1 MKDNAQKNLVMLAA
15 AAVVL
20 FAVNAGIW
28 MLAKNGVIAAI
39 ENPILWGAF
48 VVLNVVSIVWA
59 ASLLGLQ
66 PLVVAA
72 AYTAGGLLAFQGV
85 KGMTGVNVAEI
96 ATAGATYGAFGAL
109 AIGNAMAK
117 MRLAFFNK
125 GQVPFVFII
134 VGLLVVDAILNSQV
148 SNAGGSVILKAV
160 ALPFLL
166 AGVLIGAVWSA
177 FNRFLFGRS
186 DSAAAGVKTAD
197 HFNAANAAV
206 SQKLVIEAPE
216 LAATAKA
223 AAKPAARP
231 SAKPVEAP
239 AATVM
244 AKAAPA
250 SKVEAKA
257 VPPVAK
263 PALATVQ
270 PMKPVVAVQPA
281 AKPAVTKT
289 APPPAPKKM
298 VPEEAFFPLEID
310 KDDAFENAKST
321 IKPMELSRMLGEASE
336 TDSEESFEH
345 SAFVTS
351 LFKDS
356 ASLAQ
361 GGVMVKEPAV
371 AVAVEKEAV
380 KNSLPKPA
388 PVSKSDPVPKQDSVP
403 KKDAKKDDWLSGH
416 LDLLNKLK

>member
-177 FNRFLFGRS
+177 FNRFMFGRS
-186 DSAAAGVKTAD
+186 DRAAAGVKTAD
-197 HFNAANAAV
+197 HVNAAKAAV

-231 SAKPVEAP
+231 SAAP
-239 AATVM
+239 VM

-257 VPPVAK
+257 VPPAAK
-263 PALATVQ
+263 PAMATVQ
-270 PMKPVVAVQPA
+270 PKKPVVAAQPA
-281 AKPAVTKT
+281 AKPAATKT
-289 APPPAPKKM
+289 VPPPAPKKM

-321 IKPMELSRMLGEASE
+321 INPMELSRMLGEASE
-336 TDSEESFEH
+336 TDSEEAFEH
-345 SAFVTS
+345 SAFVSS

-356 ASLAQ
+356 SSIAR

-371 AVAVEKEAV
+371 AVAAEKEAV
-380 KNSLPKPA
+380 KYSLPKPA
-388 PVSKSDPVPKQDSVP
+388 PVAKSDSVPKPQDAVPKQDSIP